1 MVIKIR
7 YCELHKKAVDRN
19 TTCKYCKDKCISKER
34 FDIQKNRG
42 KITK

>member
-19 TTCKYCKDKCISKER
+19 TTCKYCKDKCINKWKENE
-34 FDIQKNRG
+34 K
-42 KITK
+42 KS